1 MNLQTLANAIIILLL
16 VGWIAYRQLQWRPVI
31 VARMWRLP
39 IVMGVIG
46 LFLISTQT
54 KGETLSAFDIGVIVI
69 ELVIAVAVGAIMGRI
84 AQFRKLDTG
93 NAPHAAE
100 FASRTGWV
108 GMVLWIVMIG
118 VRIGIDIWA
127 TRSGSRLAASTG
139 IILIV
144 LAVNRL
150 SRTAVFA
157 ARVAKLDAATFAP
170 RG

>member
-1 MNLQTLANAIIILLL
+1 MNLQTIANAAIILLL
-16 VGWIAYRQLQWRPVI
+16 VGFIAFRQLQWRPVI
-31 VARMWRLP
+31 VARMWRFP
-39 IVMGVIG
+39 IIMGVIG

-54 KGETLSAFDIGVIVI
+54 KGQTLTAFDIGVILI
-69 ELVIAVAVGAIMGRI
+69 ELVIAVGVGALMGRI
-84 AQFRKLDTG
+84 AQFKKLDTG
-93 NAPHAAE
+93 NAPQAAE

-118 VRIGIDIWA
+118 IRVGIDIWA
-127 TRSGSRLAASTG
+127 TQAGSKLAASTG

-157 ARVAKLDAATFAP
+157 ARVAKLDSAALSQQ
-170 RG
+170 G

>member
-1 MNLQTLANAIIILLL
+1 MNLQTLANAVIILLL

-31 VARMWRLP
+31 VSRMWRFP
-39 IVMGVIG
+39 IIMGVIG

-54 KGETLSAFDIGVIVI
+54 KGTTITTFDIAVILI
-69 ELVIAVAVGAIMGRI
+69 EVVIAVGVGAIMGRI
-84 AQFRKLDTG
+84 AQFKKLATG
-93 NAPHAAE
+93 NAPQNAE

-118 VRIGIDIWA
+118 VRVGIDIWA
-127 TRSGSRLAASTG
+127 TSAGSTLAASTG

-157 ARVAKLDAATFAP
+157 ARVARLDAAAL
-170 RG
+170 